1 MSGTLGWSDIA
12 LRLALS
18 VMTGIL
24 IGFDRERRAQPA
36 GLRTTVLVCVAATA
50 AMLQAALLL
59 GQTPDNH
66 NSLIRLD
73 LMRLPLGILS
83 GIGFIGGGAIL
94 RRGDMVRGVTT
105 AATLWLITVIGL
117 CLGGGQIGLGLA
129 ATAIGLATLW
139 LLRLLEEHLHLSQRG
154 RVLIEMRGSSAE
166 PEALLGLL
174 RARGF
179 WLHSRQIMIEPDR
192 RICLNCSGRYRNRQ
206 PQWSSELVAE
216 LAQHPGIIRVEWR
229 DAD

>member
-1 MSGTLGWSDIA
+1 MSGTLGWGDIA
-12 LRLALS
+12 LRLALA
-18 VMTGIL
+18 VVAGL
-24 IGFDRERRAQPA
+24 LVGFDRERRAQPA
-36 GLRTTVLVCVAATA
+36 GLRTTVLVCVAAAT
-50 AMLQAALLL
+50 AMLQATLLF

-105 AATLWLITVIGL
+105 AATLWLITVVGL
-117 CLGGGQIGLGLA
+117 CLGGGQLGLGLA

-139 LLRLLEEHLHLSQRG
+139 LLRLLEERLPLSQRG
-154 RVLIEMRGSSAE
+154 RVLIDMRSPGPE
-166 PEALLGLL
+166 PEAMLALL

-179 WLHSRQIMIEPDR
+179 SLGSRQLVVEPDR
-192 RICLNCSGRYRNRQ
+192 GIRLQCSGRYRSHEPR
-206 PQWSSELVAE
+206 WSSDLVAE
-216 LAQHPGIIRVEWR
+216 LAARPGIIRVEWR
-229 DAD
+229 DVD